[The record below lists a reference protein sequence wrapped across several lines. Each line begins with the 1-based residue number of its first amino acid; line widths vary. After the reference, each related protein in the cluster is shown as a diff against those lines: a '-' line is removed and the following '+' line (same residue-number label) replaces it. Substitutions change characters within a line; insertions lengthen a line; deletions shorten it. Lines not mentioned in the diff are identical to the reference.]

1 MSQMTFSD
9 IEYSGRKKTTKR
21 EKFLDAMDSII
32 PWDGGR
38 RHSHYPTGN
47 ASRPR
52 I

>member
-32 PWDGGR
+32 PWEEW
-38 RHSHYPTGN
+38 
-47 ASRPR
+47 A
-52 I
+52 